1 MYKKFALLLLR
12 IAGVAACLS
21 VVMPAR
27 AQEKVIPLWPGEAP
41 GSEKWTRQEATT
53 AFGNEPRV
61 RNVVRP
67 TLTPFLPK
75 QGTGN
80 GTAVIVAPGGG
91 FRFLSWESE
100 GTKVAQWL
108 SEHGIAAFVLKYRLV
123 DTGATDE
130 EFRQRLQAMVQLLSR
145 PSAGEGAS
153 GLLEDPETK
162 QVIQMAA
169 EDGRQALR
177 VLRRRAAE
185 WGVAPDRIGIMG
197 FSAGSMVATQAALQ
211 HDADSRPN
219 FVGAIYG
226 PPIGEYNVPADAPLL
241 FILCADDDQLAA
253 RGSAR
258 LYTKWKEAGKTAE
271 LHIYSKGGH
280 GFGMTKRGLP
290 VDSWI
295 ERFGQWLDVQGLMK
309 HAR

>member
-1 MYKKFALLLLR
+1 MNKKFALMLLC
-12 IAGVAACLS
+12 IAAVAACLS
-21 VVMPAR
+21 VVVPAR
-27 AQEKVIPLWPGEAP
+27 AQEKVIPIWPGDAP

-67 TLTPFLPK
+67 SLTPFLPK
-75 QGTGN
+75 QGTKT

-123 DTGATDE
+123 DTGGTDA
-130 EFRQRLQAMVQLLSR
+130 EFRQHLQAMTQILSR
-145 PSAGEGAS
+145 SNAGESAGGP
-153 GLLEDPETK
+153 LDDPETK
-162 QVIQMAA
+162 QVIEMAA
-169 EDGRQALR
+169 EDGRQGLR

-185 WGVAPDRIGIMG
+185 WGITPDRIGIMG

-211 HDADSRPN
+211 HDAESRPN

-226 PPIGEYNVPADAPLL
+226 PPFGEYTVPTDAPPL
-241 FILCADDDQLAA
+241 FVLCADDDQLAA

-258 LYTKWKEAGKTAE
+258 LYLKWKEAGKAAE
-271 LHIYSKGGH
+271 LHIYARGGH
-280 GFGMTKRGLP
+280 GFGMNKRGLP

-295 ERFGQWLDVQGLMK
+295 ERFGQWLDIQKLMTP
-309 HAR
+309 AG

>member
-1 MYKKFALLLLR
+1 
-12 IAGVAACLS
+12 
-21 VVMPAR
+21 
-27 AQEKVIPLWPGEAP
+27 
-41 GSEKWTRQEATT
+41 
-53 AFGNEPRV
+53 
-61 RNVVRP
+61 
-67 TLTPFLPK
+67 
-75 QGTGN
+75 
-80 GTAVIVAPGGG
+80 
-91 FRFLSWESE
+91 
-100 GTKVAQWL
+100 
-108 SEHGIAAFVLKYRLV
+108 
-123 DTGATDE
+123 
-130 EFRQRLQAMVQLLSR
+130 
-145 PSAGEGAS
+145 
-153 GLLEDPETK
+153 
-162 QVIQMAA
+162 MAA

>member
-1 MYKKFALLLLR
+1 MNKKLALLH
-12 IAGVAACLS
+12 IVSAAVLLS
-21 VVMPAR
+21 VVMPAH
-27 AQEKVIPLWPGEAP
+27 AQDKVIPIWPGDAP

-67 TLTPFLPK
+67 TLTLFLPK
-75 QGTGN
+75 QGN
-80 GTAVIVAPGGG
+80 GTAIIVAPGGG

-108 SEHGIAAFVLKYRLV
+108 SEQGIAAFVLKYRLV

-130 EFRQRLQAMVQLLSR
+130 EFRKRLQAMMQVLSR
-145 PSAGEGAS
+145 PNVGANTAERPS
-153 GLLEDPETK
+153 GPLDDAETK
-162 QVIQMAA
+162 QVIEMAA

-185 WGVAPDRIGIMG
+185 WGIAPDRIGIMG
-197 FSAGSMVATQAALQ
+197 FSAGSMVATQTALQ

-226 PPIGEYNVPADAPLL
+226 PMMGEYTVPADAPPL

-253 RGSAR
+253 RGSAH
-258 LYTKWKEAGKTAE
+258 LYTKWKEAGKSAE

-280 GFGMTKRGLP
+280 GFGLNKRGLP

-295 ERFGQWLDVQGLMK
+295 ERFGQWLDVQGLLK
-309 HAR
+309 SAR

>member
-1 MYKKFALLLLR
+1 MNRKFALTQLW

-27 AQEKVIPLWPGEAP
+27 AQEKVIPIWPGAAP
-41 GSEKWTRQEATT
+41 GSEKWARQEATT

-75 QGTGN
+75 QGAGN

-108 SEHGIAAFVLKYRLV
+108 SECGIAAFVLKYRLV

-130 EFRQRLQAMVQLLSR
+130 EFRQRLQAMMRLLSR
-145 PSAGEGAS
+145 PGAGESAG
-153 GLLEDPETK
+153 GLLDDAETK
-162 QVIQMAA
+162 QVIEMAA

-177 VLRRRAAE
+177 VLRRRASE
-185 WGVAPDRIGIMG
+185 WGLAPDHIGIMG

-226 PPIGEYNVPADAPLL
+226 PTFGEYTVPADAPPL

-258 LYTKWKEAGKTAE
+258 LYTKWKESGKSAE

-280 GFGMTKRGLP
+280 GFGMNKRGLP

-309 HAR
+309 PVR